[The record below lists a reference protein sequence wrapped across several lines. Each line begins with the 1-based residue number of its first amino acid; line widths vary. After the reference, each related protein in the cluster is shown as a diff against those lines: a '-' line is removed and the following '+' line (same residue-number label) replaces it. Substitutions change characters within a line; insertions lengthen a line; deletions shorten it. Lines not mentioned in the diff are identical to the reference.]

1 MELASVEQTLER
13 LKAAAGASTDS
24 ELSQKLGLS
33 KQSIAAAR
41 AKGDVP
47 VAWIPK
53 AAMLFGVSTDWLFFG
68 HGEMN
73 PSGGESVVS
82 MAKSDV
88 ARRLLATRQATSLD
102 VEHDGI
108 IECADCQIMMMPMVE
123 ARLSAGTG
131 SFETGDNVERRYAF
145 RMDFLMRKGRPSQM
159 VLMRVAGD
167 SMEPYVMNG
176 DVVLI
181 DQSQCTPLPGKLYA
195 VGVEEAVYLKTINTV
210 PGKLVMTSYNP
221 AYPPIEID
229 ARGDLANG
237 IRIIGR
243 AVWVGREL
251 N

>member
-1 MELASVEQTLER
+1 LH
-13 LKAAAGASTDS
+13 ASTISERIVQIRDRLTQAEFAERVGINANTLRAYEKGRTQPSAETLSAICVKFNVSAHWLLTGEGPMFKNDDS
-24 ELSQKLGLS
+24 
-33 KQSIAAAR
+33 SI
-41 AKGDVP
+41 
-47 VAWIPK
+47 
-53 AAMLFGVSTDWLFFG
+53 S
-68 HGEMN
+68 
-73 PSGGESVVS
+73 S
-82 MAKSDV
+82 MERSEV

-131 SFETGDNVERRYAF
+131 SFETGANIERRYAF

-167 SMEPYVMNG
+167 SMEPEVKHN

-181 DQSQCTPLPGKLYA
+181 DQSQLTPRPGALYA
-195 VGVEEAVYLKTINTV
+195 VGVEDMVYLKLINAT
-210 PGKLVMTSYNP
+210 PGKLVMTSYNA
-221 AYPPIEID
+221 AYPPLEVD

-251 N
+251 S